1 MINRYEVA
9 LTVAEQLFFV
19 FIFSLVMA
27 TALGQRP
34 KGSWP
39 FVFNIK
45 HPGGSQRQRYRFR
58 TAAGCYV

>member
-1 MINRYEVA
+1 
-9 LTVAEQLFFV
+9 
-19 FIFSLVMA
+19 MA

-58 TAAGCYV
+58 TAAGCYI

>member
-1 MINRYEVA
+1 MVHC
-9 LTVAEQLFFV
+9 
-19 FIFSLVMA
+19 FSLVMA

-34 KGSWP
+34 KGLWQ

-45 HPGGSQRQRYRFR
+45 HPGGIQRQRFRFR